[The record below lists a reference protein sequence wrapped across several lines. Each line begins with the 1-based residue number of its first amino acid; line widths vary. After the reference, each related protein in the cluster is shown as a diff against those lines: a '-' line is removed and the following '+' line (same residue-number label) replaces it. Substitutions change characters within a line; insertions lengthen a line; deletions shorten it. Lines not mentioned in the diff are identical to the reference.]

1 MEFISLGNFFW
12 FADIFLWFK
21 IKKKKKKKQQ
31 QQQQQQT
38 MSASFNIAPPPLVKV
53 RWKVRLL
60 VQFQTSG

>member
-21 IKKKKKKKQQ
+21 IKKKIKKIKNKN
-31 QQQQQQT
+31 T
-38 MSASFNIAPPPLVKV
+38 MSASFNIAPPPLVRV